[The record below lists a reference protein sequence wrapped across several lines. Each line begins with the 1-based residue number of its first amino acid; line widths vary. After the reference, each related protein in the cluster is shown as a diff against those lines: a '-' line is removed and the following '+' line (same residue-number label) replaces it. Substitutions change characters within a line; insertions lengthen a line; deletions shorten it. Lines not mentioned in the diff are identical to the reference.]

1 MNCIF
6 LCRIWKIQN
15 IQTVKTIPCFL
26 FPVSYS
32 LFPIPC
38 PLFPVTYSL
47 FPIPCPLFP
56 VPCPNRQLFQQ
67 ALITYP
73 ICNSPVHV
81 RQNIEYGN
89 GNL

>member
-6 LCRIWKIQN
+6 LCRIWKIEN
-15 IQTVKTIPCFL
+15 IQTVKT
-26 FPVSYS
+26 
-32 LFPIPC
+32 
-38 PLFPVTYSL
+38 
-47 FPIPCPLFP
+47 
-56 VPCPNRQLFQQ
+56 VPCSQLRVPWPNRQIFQQ